1 MMKNILAL
9 GLSLGLAATVQADP
23 AAYLL
28 ATEGTVFVT
37 RAATGKKVIVSQGSA
52 LEGGD
57 TVQTERE
64 STARVR
70 FTDGAELALRPNSNL
85 QIQNY
90 VFNEQKPEQDSL
102 ILRLFKG
109 GLRQISGAIAHRGNP
124 DAYRL
129 HSPTA
134 TIGIR
139 GTDFTAR
146 LCDGDCAESAPA
158 RAGKPVNNNPRPV
171 AARIASLQGQLHA
184 AEATGNQRAL
194 TVGSPVYPD
203 DILEKDRA
211 GAATLVF
218 SDSTRMV
225 LDAGGQFHLAH
236 YRYAESQPALD
247 NFGIRLLKGGFRL
260 LTGLIGKR
268 QAQRVGITAG
278 TATIGIRGTNFDV
291 VCVGGGDAPAD
302 AAASV
307 GVVCDQALYAHTREG
322 AISLQSGDGAP
333 LVLAAGQTGHVTRPG
348 AQPVL
353 TREAPSF
360 LQDKAWP
367 QPEATP
373 FDPEQ
378 FGTDGANT
386 NEPGLYV
393 LVREGRIAMA
403 QDNRQLVLDAGEAA
417 YASSSGK
424 ILQRFSNPPASL
436 EKDRFMSD
444 RLFGFGT
451 CRR

>member
-158 RAGKPVNNNPRPV
+158 RAGKPVNNHPRPV

-184 AEATGNQRAL
+184 AEATGDRRAL
-194 TVGSPVYPD
+194 AVGSPVYPD
-203 DILEKDRA
+203 DILEKDRT

-278 TATIGIRGTNFDV
+278 TATIGIRGTHFGALICNADCQNIPTVSGQPPADGLHVDV
-291 VCVGGGDAPAD
+291 ASGSVAITNPAGSQVLNAGQFGFVGGANVRPVEVPAAQGIRVTMPTAISNNASGGHSVTARGDAA
-302 AAASV
+302 
-307 GVVCDQALYAHTREG
+307 C
-322 AISLQSGDGAP
+322 
-333 LVLAAGQTGHVTRPG
+333 
-348 AQPVL
+348 
-353 TREAPSF
+353 SF
-360 LQDKAWP
+360 
-367 QPEATP
+367 
-373 FDPEQ
+373 
-378 FGTDGANT
+378 
-386 NEPGLYV
+386 
-393 LVREGRIAMA
+393 
-403 QDNRQLVLDAGEAA
+403 
-417 YASSSGK
+417 
-424 ILQRFSNPPASL
+424 
-436 EKDRFMSD
+436 
-444 RLFGFGT
+444 
-451 CRR
+451 